1 MKLHRYFLVLIC
13 AALSQS
19 FALEMFHADQTTLP
33 LEISECTALQSV
45 DLINEYQ
52 HKLYSSEQNSD
63 PMQAAKAL
71 FFLFTKFQNIK
82 AIDSLGDFYY
92 DDQGEFET
100 GILLYQ
106 AGVSINSPHCMFKL
120 ARIYLSENKKEDALS
135 LLRQGA
141 RLYDNYC
148 LCLLAQKIL
157 DQTFPQFNHLD
168 AKKLFEIS
176 AQQGFTVAITELAKY
191 YTDKKYGIPHYLLA
205 YMLLSTIKSDN
216 RARQDLAKIADKEVI
231 RLYKNKD
238 FLSLAERYYAG
249 HNTPKNDDLAIG
261 FIKAAYTRKNISTLE
276 TRYYITLIR
285 QNKPWEEPSSIDLV
299 LIKIF

>member
-1 MKLHRYFLVLIC
+1 
-13 AALSQS
+13 
-19 FALEMFHADQTTLP
+19 
-33 LEISECTALQSV
+33 
-45 DLINEYQ
+45 
-52 HKLYSSEQNSD
+52 
-63 PMQAAKAL
+63 
-71 FFLFTKFQNIK
+71 
-82 AIDSLGDFYY
+82 
-92 DDQGEFET
+92 
-100 GILLYQ
+100 
-106 AGVSINSPHCMFKL
+106 MFKL

-276 TRYYITLIR
+276 ARYYITLIR
-285 QNKPWEEPSSIDLV
+285 QNKPWEEPSSIELV